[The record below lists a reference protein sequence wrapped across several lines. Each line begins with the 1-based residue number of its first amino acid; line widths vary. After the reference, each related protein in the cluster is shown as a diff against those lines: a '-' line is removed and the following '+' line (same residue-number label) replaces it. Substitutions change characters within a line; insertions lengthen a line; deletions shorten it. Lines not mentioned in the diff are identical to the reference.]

1 MPVVMKANRK
11 IAGQV
16 CPICHTAFSL
26 GEEIR
31 NCEQCR
37 VPHHVECWQENRGCS
52 TYACA
57 NAPAKKDQLGATDIQ
72 LTKFS
77 STASPSSQSAESASP
92 GSEISEHVRQVKSG
106 LSGGK
111 AGAEQFPPP
120 VVGEGPVGPLKSG
133 KWDSSP
139 NRVHGGRASLLWAAC
154 LQIVLVLSPFVLAG
168 LLLCSNSPLGI
179 FGGIL
184 LVLLIALAALLIATT
199 AFVRLWLSIDSGF
212 LLIFCGFLLA
222 LYIAGLAFKHF
233 FRW

>member
-26 GEEIR
+26 GEEIH

-52 TYACA
+52 TYACS
-57 NAPAKKDQLGATDIQ
+57 NAPAKKDQLGTPDIQ

-77 STASPSSQSAESASP
+77 STPSPSSQSSESLLP
-92 GSEISEHVRQVKSG
+92 GAEISEHVRRVKSG
-106 LSGGK
+106 LSQGK
-111 AGAEQFPPP
+111 TGAEQFPPP
-120 VVGEGPVGPLKSG
+120 AAGEGPVRPLKSG

-139 NRVHGGRASLLWAAC
+139 NRVHGGRAILLFLSLY
-154 LQIVLVLSPFVLAG
+154 VLAG

-179 FGGIL
+179 FCGFS
-184 LVLLIALAALLIATT
+184 LVLLIALAEFAHLL
-199 AFVRLWLSIDSGF
+199 LSIDNPLGILLGI
-212 LLIFCGFLLA
+212 LLIFYGVLLA
-222 LYIAGLAFKHF
+222 LYIARPAFKHF
-233 FRW
+233 FQW